1 MPQFSPDQVTF
12 KDDTAYGFW
21 DDSHYREHQQFVQ
34 ILSGQTPAVVIS
46 NYDFLQMLTAGQAR
60 NSIWGSHI
68 DAHNLLR
75 QITGV
80 TGVDYTQFNLDDEND
95 FYNFTGYHASE
106 HAAIRTALG
115 ITT

>member
-1 MPQFSPDQVTF
+1 MRVWPLSNDHALLMTDITRF
-12 KDDTAYGFW
+12 KTDGSVLETGRYC
-21 DDSHYREHQQFVQ
+21 Y
-34 ILSGQTPAVVIS
+34 
-46 NYDFLQMLTAGQAR
+46 MLRRAAP
-60 NSIWGSHI
+60 SW
-68 DAHNLLR
+68 